1 MILFSILL
9 IIFFNKISFSINS
22 KPECLIRLE
31 TVNNLTRCLSS
42 ECSKYSNP
50 LRILESSCQINNL
63 QLSFTNYENF
73 LDFIQNQVDSDYL
86 LEHLFIENN
95 QQTNTIEVNKHQTC
109 FFK

>member
-1 MILFSILL
+1 MKLFSIFL

-22 KPECLIRLE
+22 KSECLIRLE

-50 LRILESSCQINNL
+50 LRILESSCQITNL
-63 QLSFTNYENF
+63 QLSFTNYSNF
-73 LDFIQNQVDSDYL
+73 LDFIQNQVDSDYF

-95 QQTNTIEVNKHQTC
+95 QQTNTIQVN
-109 FFK
+109 